1 MKSISGKQMR
11 RFWRS
16 FSAACRE
23 QGLSGREEREEYR
36 KRVLRE
42 EAGVESL
49 REVDALGGFDRVM
62 QRVESDA
69 GNWERAVSF
78 SQGDFGRMRHKIEA
92 AAEKIVGRADVR
104 PYVEALARKLGC
116 VVARGCQ
123 WDYSDCTL
131 AQLRKVLA
139 ALNKQVKRLERK
151 AVAA

>member
-1 MKSISGKQMR
+1 MKPISGMQIK

-16 FSAACRE
+16 FSAACL
-23 QGLSGREEREEYR
+23 QLGLSRGEEREEYR

-49 REVDALGGFDRVM
+49 RDVDGLGGFDRVM
-62 QRVESDA
+62 QRIESDA
-69 GNWERAVSF
+69 GNWERAINF
-78 SQGDFGRMRHKIEA
+78 RQGDWGRMRHKIEA
-92 AAEKIVGRADVR
+92 AAEKIVGRAEVR